1 MNSEK
6 TQVETSVK
14 DQTQIDTTKKN
25 SKLHIEMTHRKKV
38 VLFVAYAA
46 FAILLL
52 VNLR

>member
-6 TQVETSVK
+6 TQVETSVG
-14 DQTQIDTTKKN
+14 DQAQIDTTKKN

-38 VLFVAYAA
+38 VLFIAYVV

-52 VNLR
+52 ANLR